1 MTSNRRLWPRR
12 LPAARNLLIS
22 VLAACAALVIAELA
36 LGWSGLA
43 PPPGLFTVSEGEFQ
57 RVPGIFAPNQRVVE
71 QPNTQFAHV
80 TTIDS
85 LGYRGRH
92 IPRIKPPGELRVLYV
107 GDSFT
112 WGHNVGDAETLP
124 AQLEARL
131 MAHCGVARV
140 INAGLSGS
148 TILGQ
153 AALAERG
160 LVMDPDVVI
169 LMFHEN
175 DIDELLNVRIWDQLA
190 MNRRAKSRFPL
201 GAIYPLVRESALW
214 RLTLDATRT
223 RRLQAGL
230 ASTPATPPDAG
241 PAAGREEYRDRLL
254 ALASRL
260 EEAGVPFLF
269 AAFPHP
275 KSVAEGRGGADYAWV
290 VDAAASAG
298 LEVVD
303 LLETLLESGESVED
317 MFLVPLDYHPSPLG
331 HAVAADRISRV
342 LLRLGAVPCGG

>member
-1 MTSNRRLWPRR
+1 MTPLHRRQRL
-12 LPAARNLLIS
+12 LPAATN
-22 VLAACAALVIAELA
+22 VLALMLAGSAALLVAELGLRA
-36 LGWSGLA
+36 TGLA
-43 PPPGLFTVSEGEFQ
+43 PELGLFTVSEREFQ
-57 RVPGIFAPNQRVVE
+57 RVPGIFAPNQRVLE
-71 QPNTQFAHV
+71 QANTAFAHV

-85 LGYRGRH
+85 LGYRGRD

-131 MAHCGVARV
+131 MARCGSARV

-175 DIDELLNVRIWDQLA
+175 DIDELVNVRIWDQLA

-201 GAIYPLVRESALW
+201 GTVYPLVRESALW
-214 RLTLDATRT
+214 RLALDATRT

-230 ASTPATPPDAG
+230 ARAPAAPPDAG
-241 PAAGREEYRDRLL
+241 PAAGREEYRVRLL
-254 ALASRL
+254 DLAGRL
-260 EEAGVPFLF
+260 DAVGVPFMF

-275 KSVAEGRGGADYAWV
+275 QSAAAGRGGADYAWV
-290 VDAAASAG
+290 VGAAGDAG
-298 LEVVD
+298 LVVVD
-303 LLETLLESGESVED
+303 LLETLLESGRSVED
-317 MFLVPLDYHPSPLG
+317 MFLVPLDYHPSPVG
-331 HAVAADRISRV
+331 HALAADRVAEV
-342 LLRLGAVPCGG
+342 LLLQAAVRCGG